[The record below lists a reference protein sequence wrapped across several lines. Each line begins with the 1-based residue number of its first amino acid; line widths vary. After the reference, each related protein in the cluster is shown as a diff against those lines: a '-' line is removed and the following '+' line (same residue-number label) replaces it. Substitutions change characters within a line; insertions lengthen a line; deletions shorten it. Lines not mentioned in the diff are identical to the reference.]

1 MALHFEEFRQIFKEQ
16 EEEELNEKKQHETLK
31 REKLKADTEYK
42 NIQNKIYYEKLKAL
56 QSKSRNISEKNDKIF
71 FITIFLM
78 SLFSILPVI
87 VLIILLSIY
96 F

>member
-1 MALHFEEFRQIFKEQ
+1 MALHFEELKQVFKEQ

-42 NIQNKIYYEKLKAL
+42 NIQNRIYYEKLKAL
-56 QSKSRNISEKNDKIF
+56 QSKSKNISEKNNKIF
-71 FITIFLM
+71 FITIFVM
-78 SLFSILPVI
+78 SIFSILPVFALI
-87 VLIILLSIY
+87 VLLSIY